1 MKKCVSECGTV
12 PWLGGGKGGGGAG
25 KSRQQ
30 PRQAGRGGGGAGTA
44 QCAVRAVAGLL
55 RSVGQLYRLQTQLG
69 AEHRHRDQ

>member
-1 MKKCVSECGTV
+1 MSAALCPGWAGE
-12 PWLGGGKGGGGAG
+12 GGGAR